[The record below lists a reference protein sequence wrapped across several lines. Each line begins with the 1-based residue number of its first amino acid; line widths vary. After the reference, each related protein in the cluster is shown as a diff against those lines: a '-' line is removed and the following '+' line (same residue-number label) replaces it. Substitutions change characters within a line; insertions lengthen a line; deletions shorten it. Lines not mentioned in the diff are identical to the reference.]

1 MKRVAPHEHPAVVS
15 VPEVVRV
22 AVVAVEPATIVV
34 VFDVEHVEVVVRVA
48 DYVRYA
54 SCVPPFEYSRGC
66 VVFGIYNALA

>member
-15 VPEVVRV
+15 IPEVVRV

-34 VFDVEHVEVVVRVA
+34 VFDVEHVEVIVRVA
-48 DYVRYA
+48 DYACYA
-54 SCVPPFEYSRGC
+54 ARVPPLEYSQGC